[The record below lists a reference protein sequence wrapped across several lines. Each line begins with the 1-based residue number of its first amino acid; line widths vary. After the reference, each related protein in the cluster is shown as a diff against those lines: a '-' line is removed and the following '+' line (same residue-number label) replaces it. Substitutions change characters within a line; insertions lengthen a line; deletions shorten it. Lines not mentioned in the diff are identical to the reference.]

1 MGVPSFF
8 CLSVNSS
15 SDRDQMDFTFSY
27 ITDDAEALAAIEKLH
42 GSEKLCLDFETTG
55 LDCRIAKPR
64 LLQLCSSSTEVEER
78 EVSVFD
84 FFKLSDKTISKL
96 LSLVETREMLVGQNL
111 YFDAQ
116 FLFALGI
123 DFKGKVFD
131 TMIAERVLRAGYKE
145 VKFSPKINKKY
156 YAEISNSLKA
166 IAERRLNIEVEKE
179 EQRSDWSVDEL
190 TDSQIEYAAK
200 DVAILPEIAADQL
213 KELIEENLLSVY
225 GLESKIIFPVAKMS
239 YTGFNVDITKLKAL
253 EAEIEQELDRLTTI
267 FCESLDE
274 RLPDGHKLPR
284 GLDGSISVSKNIKK
298 GFNPGSNAQCLKHFE
313 VVGIDVPTNYATGK
327 PTLSQIDLAEF
338 ASDDETLNHLRRRT
352 KCETRLGHVK
362 RLLTNVHP
370 LSHRIHSGYKQYGA
384 NSGRFTS
391 VGSKRVAASKVKTE
405 FAINCQ
411 QIPRDKKF
419 RECFVAS
426 PGYKLIVCDFSQIE
440 LRLGAELVPV
450 PQMMEAFMEGKDLHT
465 VTASLIHQI
474 PFEEVTK
481 EQRQQGKTMN
491 FALLY
496 GMGYKKYRTYSAQS
510 GNILTLSEAKLNH
523 AAFHRAYPQ
532 LKSWHKDCANLVED
546 GWTYSRTATGRRRLL
561 SYDDAS
567 MMVCAN
573 NTIQGAGADIL
584 KISLANL
591 VEKMEGD
598 EVRLIACVH
607 DEIVIEAVEEKA
619 EHYKKILEQCMKEGG
634 EKILKEVP
642 VLADAAIGENW
653 AEAK

>member
-1 MGVPSFF
+1 
-8 CLSVNSS
+8 
-15 SDRDQMDFTFSY
+15 MDFTFSY

-84 FFKLSDKTISKL
+84 FFKLSNKTISKL

-116 FLFALGI
+116 FLFALGV
-123 DFKGKVFD
+123 DFRGKVFD

-156 YAEISNSLKA
+156 YAEIS
-166 IAERRLNIEVEKE
+166 
-179 EQRSDWSVDEL
+179 
-190 TDSQIEYAAK
+190 K

-213 KELIEENLLSVY
+213 KELTEENLLPVY

-362 RLLTNVHP
+362 RLLSNIHP

-450 PQMMEAFMEGKDLHT
+450 PQMMQAFMEGKDLHT

-598 EVRLIACVH
+598 DVRLIACVH